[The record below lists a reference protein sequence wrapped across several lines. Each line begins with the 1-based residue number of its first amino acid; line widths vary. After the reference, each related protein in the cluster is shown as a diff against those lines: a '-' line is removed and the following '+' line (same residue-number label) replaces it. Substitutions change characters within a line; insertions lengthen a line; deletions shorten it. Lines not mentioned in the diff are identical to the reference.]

1 MITGDY
7 HQTAVAVAWGVGMV
21 PAGGVVHVID
31 KLPATAVVS
40 PPSSPVQIASSNSLF
55 PRELDGTSQQP
66 YQAWSSLRP
75 KPGVTLDPLLR
86 DPAEVSRDAL
96 LAEVQHSAAAETRN
110 ATRRQTAQ
118 SRESPR
124 GSQDTKDTTGVS
136 PLARFRST
144 LQVTTSLDSNQ
155 ESSQG
160 LLSQNSADF
169 RLQCDGQR
177 FLLGTGDIRLDS
189 EATRALTTIAEGQAQ
204 CAVTGAAFEH
214 LLQQEDL
221 AVLEAVLQNAVVFA
235 RMRPYQ
241 KAQVMSLLGTAGLHQ
256 VFRGRHRHIPVRNL
270 LASLFCPH
278 GIRIYTMGTLE
289 LALHHINPKSK
300 THSSPCG
307 T

>member
-1 MITGDY
+1 
-7 HQTAVAVAWGVGMV
+7 MV

-31 KLPATAVVS
+31 KLPASAVVS

-55 PRELDGTSQQP
+55 PRKLDGILQQP

-75 KPGVTLDPLLR
+75 KPQGVKLDPLLS

-96 LAEVQHSAAAETRN
+96 LAEVQHPAAAEPRN

-118 SRESPR
+118 SRGSPR
-124 GSQDTKDTTGVS
+124 GSRETERPPVGM
-136 PLARFRST
+136 LLRARST
-144 LQVTTSLDSNQ
+144 LQVTTSLDSSQ

-177 FLLGTGDIRLDS
+177 FFLGTGDIRLDS

-270 LASLFCPH
+270 LAC
-278 GIRIYTMGTLE
+278 
-289 LALHHINPKSK
+289 
-300 THSSPCG
+300 
-307 T
+307 

>member
-1 MITGDY
+1 MYT
-7 HQTAVAVAWGVGMV
+7 HRQTDCDRLDIQIKHVVFQVAWGVGMV

-31 KLPATAVVS
+31 KLPASAVVS

-55 PRELDGTSQQP
+55 PRELDGILQQP

-75 KPGVTLDPLLR
+75 KPQGVKLDPLLS

-96 LAEVQHSAAAETRN
+96 LAEVQHPAAAEPRN

-118 SRESPR
+118 SRGSPR
-124 GSQDTKDTTGVS
+124 GSRETERTADVS

-144 LQVTTSLDSNQ
+144 LQVTTSLDSSQ

-177 FLLGTGDIRLDS
+177 FFLGTGDIRLDS

-221 AVLEAVLQNAVVFA
+221 AVLEAVLQNALVFA

-270 LASLFCPH
+270 LAC
-278 GIRIYTMGTLE
+278 
-289 LALHHINPKSK
+289 
-300 THSSPCG
+300 
-307 T
+307 